1 MKKLSIFI
9 IFLLSVFV
17 AQAQFSVNS
26 SGKASV
32 GTYQYQANLPDFP
45 DTEINP
51 LAIVNPLPTS
61 GDTTAMLNIY
71 GVYGN
76 ANCGGFINFGKNE
89 SYSRV
94 KIGELGTTDT
104 DKLWLHGRK
113 GMYLTALTSDTICY
127 YDNEKDD
134 SFHFNCDVST
144 TGVFVT
150 SDKRLKQNIKYL
162 GHSID
167 ELKMIS
173 PISYRLNTR
182 GRNVSATGDENDLL
196 AEQLETKRKTSN
208 SRYGFIAQEVQEVF
222 PELVKTDADGYLSVD
237 YIGFIPLLVDAVNE
251 LKAITAEQEETIAI
265 LTSQLEETQ
274 NAGPSRIGKSRETA
288 GIDNELVTDEAR
300 LYQNTPNP
308 FSSTTQIRYELP
320 EEVATADIRIYDMQG
335 KQLHRIAI
343 TERGCGTVS
352 IEAEGEE
359 PGMYLYTLIADGQE
373 IDTKRMIL
381 TD

>member
-1 MKKLSIFI
+1 
-9 IFLLSVFV
+9 
-17 AQAQFSVNS
+17 
-26 SGKASV
+26 
-32 GTYQYQANLPDFP
+32 
-45 DTEINP
+45 
-51 LAIVNPLPTS
+51 
-61 GDTTAMLNIY
+61 
-71 GVYGN
+71 
-76 ANCGGFINFGKNE
+76 
-89 SYSRV
+89 
-94 KIGELGTTDT
+94 
-104 DKLWLHGRK
+104 
-113 GMYLTALTSDTICY
+113 MYLTALTFDTICY

-150 SDKRLKQNIKYL
+150 SDKRLKQNIEYL
-162 GHSID
+162 GHSTD

-182 GRNVSATGDENDLL
+182 GRNVSTTGDENDLL
-196 AEQLETKRKTSN
+196 AEQLETKHKNSN

-274 NAGPSRIGKSRETA
+274 NAGPSRIGKSREIA

-308 FSSTTQIRYELP
+308 FSSTTQIRYELS

-352 IEAEGEE
+352 IEAEGLQ